1 MRFSVLK
8 LAATHDMIE
17 RLIAKKTQRTALS
30 RVYHRAR
37 LVTQFIDCGVLLAC
51 GGPVSDSLS
60 ALHYLILPLE

>member
-37 LVTQFIDCGVLLAC
+37 LITQAIDCGVYWPAAGLCATL
-51 GGPVSDSLS
+51 
-60 ALHYLILPLE
+60 

>member
-37 LVTQFIDCGVLLAC
+37 LVTQFIDCGVYWPAAGL
-51 GGPVSDSLS
+51 
-60 ALHYLILPLE
+60 